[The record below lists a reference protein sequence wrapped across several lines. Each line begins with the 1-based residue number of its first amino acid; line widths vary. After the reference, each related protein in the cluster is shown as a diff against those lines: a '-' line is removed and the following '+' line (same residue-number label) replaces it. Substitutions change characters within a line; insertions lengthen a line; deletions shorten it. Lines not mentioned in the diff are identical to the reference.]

1 MPRVKLQ
8 KPTEAE
14 RLNAIAEETG
24 KVIRMAMVRQGIP
37 YVIDLADMIGMANA
51 TLGAKFKNGSWTQ
64 KDLCKLVSVLHIPP
78 EEAVK
83 MLGVR
88 LPERKIS

>member
-8 KPTEAE
+8 RPTEDE
-14 RLNAIAEETG
+14 RLAAIAKETSLT
-24 KVIRMAMVRQGIP
+24 IRIAMVRLNLNSAS
-37 YVIDLADMIGMANA
+37 DLAPLVGVIQPTISKKLRDG
-51 TLGAKFKNGSWTQ
+51 TWTQ
-64 KDLCKLVSVLHIPP
+64 KELCKLVSVLKIPP

-88 LPERKIS
+88 L

>member
-8 KPTEAE
+8 KPTEEE
-14 RLNAIAEETG
+14 RLASIAAETS
-24 KVIRMAMVRQGIP
+24 KTIRVAMARREID
-37 YVIDLADMIGMANA
+37 YVIDLAAMIGMTNS
-51 TLGAKFKNGSWTQ
+51 TLSSKLKNGSWTQ
-64 KDLCKLVSVLHIPP
+64 KDLCKLVSVLKIPP

-88 LPERKIS
+88 L

>member
-8 KPTEAE
+8 RNAEAD
-14 RLNAIAEETG
+14 RLRALHAETDR
-24 KVIRMAMVRQGIP
+24 VIKKAMAMQGVRF
-37 YVIDLADMIGMANA
+37 VIELADMTGIGRA
-51 TLGAKFKNGSWTQ
+51 TLASKFKNGSWTQ
-64 KDLCKLVSVLHIPP
+64 KDLCKLVAVLDIPP

-88 LPERKIS
+88 L

>member
-8 KPTEAE
+8 KPTEEE
-14 RLNAIAEETG
+14 RLAAIATETS
-24 KVIRMAMVRQGIP
+24 KTIRIAMIRQGLRS
-37 YVIDLADMIGMANA
+37 YSDLASLVGVCQQTISQ
-51 TLGAKFKNGSWTQ
+51 KQRNGTWTQ
-64 KDLCKLVSVLHIPP
+64 KDLCKLVSVLKIPP

-88 LPERKIS
+88 L